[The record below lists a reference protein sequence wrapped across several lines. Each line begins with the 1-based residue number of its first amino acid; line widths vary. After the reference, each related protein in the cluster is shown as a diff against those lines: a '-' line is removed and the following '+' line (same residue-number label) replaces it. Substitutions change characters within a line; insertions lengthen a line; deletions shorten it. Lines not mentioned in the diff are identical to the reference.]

1 MYSIVELFSQSSGV
15 AALLNLENRALA
27 DTQSRVMHEGLQSFN
42 KGIQSQIPG
51 ARCIMRRS
59 FVNAAGMP
67 FIVESLGAR
76 SIPS

>member
-42 KGIQSQIPG
+42 RGIQSQIPG
-51 ARCIMRRS
+51 R
-59 FVNAAGMP
+59 
-67 FIVESLGAR
+67 GA
-76 SIPS
+76 